1 MDIHQLSVTELLD
14 AIHAGS
20 IAVAEVARQTNGA
33 IERNTDLNAIISTN
47 ESLLIANA
55 NELDK
60 KIEQGEHLPLHGIP
74 ILVKDNINTV
84 DFLTTG
90 GTPALANHQPSADA
104 GVITRLKN
112 AGALIVGKT
121 NMHELAFGITSNN
134 AFTGAVHNPY
144 DRKLITGGSSGGSAA
159 AVSAHI
165 VPVSLGSDTGG
176 SNRIPAS
183 LCGVCGFRPTTG
195 RYPGDGLINLSK
207 TRDTVGIFAH
217 SVSDIALLD
226 DVLSGSSKAAKA
238 NIKDMRLAVPR
249 DPFYK
254 ALENETAEVIAYVL
268 VLLEKSGATLLEIDM
283 KELFPLTEKIS
294 FPVALYETLRELT
307 DYLQTN
313 SLNITLEQMIAAIES
328 PDVKHVMEAAQ
339 ADQKISEEVYLE
351 ALNIHRPQ
359 LQQMYA
365 DYFMDNNINAMLYPT
380 TALTARP
387 IGEDETVEING
398 QQLPTFSSYIRNGDP
413 SSNADIPSLSIPAGL
428 TTAGLPVGLSIDGP
442 VNQDDEILAIG
453 AAIAAILPPL
463 EGPKL

>member
-1 MDIHQLSVTELLD
+1 MDIHKLSVTELLD

-33 IERNTDLNAIISTN
+33 IERNTDINAIISTN

-90 GTPALANHQPSADA
+90 GTPALADHQPSADA

-144 DRKLITGGSSGGSAA
+144 DKNLITGGSSGGSAA
-159 AVSAHI
+159 AVSANI

-195 RYPGDGLINLSK
+195 RYPDDGLINLSK

-217 SVSDIALLD
+217 SVSDIVLLD
-226 DVLSGSSKAAKA
+226 DVLSGGSKPAKA
-238 NIKDMRLAVPR
+238 NIKELRLAVPR

-254 ALENETAEVIAYVL
+254 ALENETAEVIENVL
-268 VLLEKSGATLLEIDM
+268 VLLEKSGATLVEIDM
-283 KELFPLTEKIS
+283 KALFPLTEKIS
-294 FPVALYETLRELT
+294 LPVAIYETLRELA

-313 SLNITLEQMIAAIES
+313 SLNITLEQLIAEIAS
-328 PDVKHVMEAAQ
+328 PDVKHIMEAAQ
-339 ADQKISEEVYLE
+339 TDQKISEEVYLE
-351 ALNIHRPQ
+351 ALNVRV
-359 LQQMYA
+359 LCLNCL
-365 DYFMDNNINAMLYPT
+365 FVN
-380 TALTARP
+380 
-387 IGEDETVEING
+387 
-398 QQLPTFSSYIRNGDP
+398 S
-413 SSNADIPSLSIPAGL
+413 
-428 TTAGLPVGLSIDGP
+428 LPVH
-442 VNQDDEILAIG
+442 VRFHR
-453 AAIAAILPPL
+453 
-463 EGPKL
+463 